1 MQTKLILKT
10 EKELLL
16 HRLQFVNNNSNN
28 DQAIYSNME
37 NNYSKVDPIFV
48 QSIPCGIA
56 FHHAGLSGEEREV
69 KKNKKIKIK
78 KNIL

>member
-1 MQTKLILKT
+1 
-10 EKELLL
+10 
-16 HRLQFVNNNSNN
+16 
-28 DQAIYSNME
+28 ME